1 MTSCKDECEA
11 LMSAVLPAAEQ
22 MLIEHHALQP
32 FASTLSADGQITQI
46 GGWVAE
52 SSPLNPALI
61 AEFEASLHDGAARGE
76 LKATALVQPV
86 LSVPPGKAEQQA
98 GVSIRL
104 DHRDDYSI
112 VVTFPY
118 RFSSSGELSIEEP
131 FASEGEHAIF
141 QKMSQTPKKHP
152 PDVPAT

>member
-32 FASTLSADGQITQI
+32 FGSTLSADGQITQV
-46 GGWVAE
+46 GGWVA
-52 SSPLNPALI
+52 SKGPAQAALD
-61 AEFEASLHDGAARGE
+61 AEFETSFRDGAARGE

-86 LSVPPGKAEQQA
+86 LVVPPGKDEQQA
-98 GVSIRL
+98 GVSIQL
-104 DHRDDYSI
+104 DHRDDYSV

-118 RFSSSGELSIEEP
+118 RFSSGGELVIEEP
-131 FASEGEHAIF
+131 FAKEGEHAIF
-141 QKMSQTPKKHP
+141 RT
-152 PDVPAT
+152 